1 VTSLL
6 SSLAALV
13 SPAESDATGKSG
25 ASVSTAASSAPAA
38 TVLPGAW
45 LGILGGGQL
54 GRMFCA
60 AAQAMG
66 YRVMVLD
73 PDETSPA
80 GAVADRHLR
89 AAYDDRAA
97 LSELAAVCAAVTTE
111 FENVPSAS
119 LDFLAQSV
127 RVSPPGHAVAI
138 AQDRV
143 AEKRFLADCVGVAP
157 HLVIESEAQLIALED
172 DAFLPVLP
180 GIVKTARLG
189 YDGKGQIRV
198 STALQVREAFAE
210 LGGAACVLEKR
221 LALDFEVSALVAR
234 GADGEAVVYPIAQNI
249 HRDGILAE
257 TIVPAPRVDA
267 ALAIRV
273 AAQAREI
280 AAALKY
286 VGVLC
291 VEFFIL
297 EDGSLVANEMAPR
310 PHNSGHYT
318 IDACVTSQFEQQVR
332 AMTGLP
338 LGSTRQHSPT
348 VMLNV
353 LGDVWFAEGDDTVAE
368 AVAVAID
375 ASAASAANVVVALTP
390 DWARVVTLPEV
401 HLHLYGKETARPGRK
416 MGHITITAVDAA
428 QAHRVSRDVARDLS
442 IPLD

>member
-1 VTSLL
+1 
-6 SSLAALV
+6 
-13 SPAESDATGKSG
+13 
-25 ASVSTAASSAPAA
+25 
-38 TVLPGAW
+38 
-45 LGILGGGQL
+45 
-54 GRMFCA
+54 
-60 AAQAMG
+60 
-66 YRVMVLD
+66 LD

-157 HLVIESEAQLIALED
+157 HLVIESEAQLNALDE

-198 STALQVREAFAE
+198 STAEQVREAFAQ

-267 ALAIRV
+267 ALAARV
-273 AAQAREI
+273 TEQAREI
-280 AAALKY
+280 AAALNY

-353 LGDVWFAEGDDTVAE
+353 LGDVWFAKSGDAGDTVGDTVGETA
-368 AVAVAID
+368 AVAFD
-375 ASAASAANVVVALTP
+375 ASAAIVADVAVAVTP
-390 DWARVVTLPEV
+390 DWARVVALPEV
-401 HLHLYGKETARPGRK
+401 HLHLYGKETARPARK
-416 MGHITITAVDAA
+416 MGHITVTAVDAA
-428 QAHRVSRDVARDLS
+428 QALRVSREVASHLA
-442 IPLD
+442 IALG